1 MHAVH
6 MALLLVGQLLDCSPV
21 LLALGVHVV
30 DGLVEEDLGD
40 LWAALLS
47 AKTNVLAPCEYG
59 QYLGRTLKG

>member
-6 MALLLVGQLLDCSPV
+6 MALLLVGQLLGCSPV

-47 AKTNVLAPCEYG
+47 AKTNVLAPCE
-59 QYLGRTLKG
+59 